1 MRELQRFDMI
11 QACINTIKKRKK
23 EVNYLEIGVETG
35 FCFFMVKANRK
46 LAVDPEFTIKIT
58 TKIKAYIRNPYN
70 FNNSYFELTSDDF
83 FEQQQDYLK
92 KIGGLDVVFIDGL
105 HLSEQ
110 VIKDI
115 NNALKNLN
123 DGGFILLHDCSPA
136 TETSAIRAHHKFEVY
151 RMNLPDY
158 NGIWNGDVWK
168 AIVELRAT
176 RKDIN
181 VKVFDTDQGIGMVTK
196 ETPENTI
203 QLSEKELGALSYED
217 LDQNRASFL
226 NLKSPAEFSK
236 YVTEMI

>member
-1 MRELQRFDMI
+1 MRELQRFDII

-35 FCFFMVKANRK
+35 FCFFMIKANRK
-46 LAVDPEFTIKIT
+46 LAVDPEFIIKT
-58 TKIKAYIRNPYN
+58 STKIKAYIRNPYN

-136 TETSAIRAHHKFEVY
+136 AETSAIRAHHKFEVY

-168 AIVELRAT
+168 AMVELRAT

-181 VKVFDTDQGIGMVTK
+181 VKVFDTDQGIGMLTK

-236 YVTEMI
+236 YV

>member
-35 FCFFMVKANRK
+35 FCFFMIKANRK

-136 TETSAIRAHHKFEVY
+136 AETSAIRAHHKFEVY

-181 VKVFDTDQGIGMVTK
+181 VKVFDTDQGIGMITK

>member
-35 FCFFMVKANRK
+35 FCFFMIKANRK

-115 NNALKNLN
+115 NNAMKNLN

-136 TETSAIRAHHKFEVY
+136 AETSAIRAHHKFEVY

-181 VKVFDTDQGIGMVTK
+181 VKVFDTDQGIGMITK

-203 QLSEKELGALSYED
+203 QLSEKEFGALSYED

>member
-11 QACINTIKKRKK
+11 QACINEIKKRKK
-23 EVNYLEIGVETG
+23 KVNYLEIGVETG
-35 FCFFMVKANRK
+35 FCFFMIKSTLK
-46 LAVDPEFTIKIT
+46 LAVDPNFTIKNFN
-58 TKIKAYIRNPYN
+58 KIKAYVRNPHN
-70 FNNSYFELTSDDF
+70 FNNKFFELTSDRF
-83 FEQQQDYLK
+83 FEEQHEYLK

-115 NNALKNLN
+115 NNALMNLN
-123 DGGFILLHDCSPA
+123 DGGFILLHDCNPIN
-136 TETSAIRAHHKFEVY
+136 ETSAIRAHHKFEVY

-168 AIVELRAT
+168 ALVELRAT

-196 ETPENTI
+196 EIPENNI
-203 QLSEKELGALSYED
+203 QLTQAELEKLSYVD
-217 LDQNRASFL
+217 LEKNRVDLL

-236 YVTEMI
+236 YIRQN

>member
-35 FCFFMVKANRK
+35 FCFFMIKANRK

-92 KIGGLDVVFIDGL
+92 TIGGLDVVFIDGL

-136 TETSAIRAHHKFEVY
+136 AETSAIRAHHKFEVY

-181 VKVFDTDQGIGMVTK
+181 VKVFDTDQGIGVITK